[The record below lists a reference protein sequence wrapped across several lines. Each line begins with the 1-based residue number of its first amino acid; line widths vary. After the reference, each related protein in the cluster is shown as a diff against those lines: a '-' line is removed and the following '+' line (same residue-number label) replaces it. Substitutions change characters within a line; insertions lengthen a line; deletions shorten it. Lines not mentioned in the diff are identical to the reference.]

1 MIRRNQN
8 LEILYTNGEIYWTET
23 VKDSQVNSPYIIKD
37 IMMSLYNKSIIAY
50 ISIPDTN
57 TTH

>member
-37 IMMSLYNKSIIAY
+37 IMIKHI
-50 ISIPDTN
+50 
-57 TTH
+57 H